1 MLCRTILSV
10 ALIALLILSLG
21 VASTTLGLLQSNL
34 YNGLFCRFF
43 INKTQAE
50 AETPG
55 QLATPSLAP
64 CRLSLASA
72 IIATA
77 CLAMLTI
84 TETFRAVFQLSVNKY
99 VL

>member
-1 MLCRTILSV
+1 MPSRTVLSV
-10 ALIALLILSLG
+10 TLVALLISSLG
-21 VASTTLGLLQSNL
+21 VTSISLGLLESNL
-34 YNGLFCRFF
+34 YNGYFCRFF

-50 AETPG
+50 AEAQG

>member
-10 ALIALLILSLG
+10 ALVALLILSLG

-50 AETPG
+50 AEAQG
-55 QLATPSLAP
+55 QIATPSVAP
-64 CRLSLASA
+64 CSLSQASA